1 MGFVPN
7 ACGSGRPS
15 REAFPRFSVFW
26 GVLCRIKIFIPC
38 ALCKTWLQRRPGLAF
53 SSWESSRPRPRVS
66 RGRSPLPGPALIS
79 RALRWFARPALAR
92 ARLAPV
98 AFGSRSSASGPFLP
112 ARSGHVGG
120 GGVARFHL
128 GPIRQPLASFIN
140 IREEFPPP
148 PSSAAGVGISF
159 SSFSS
164 FCPLGLN
171 ISLALPP

>member
-38 ALCKTWLQRRPGLAF
+38 ALCETWLQRRPGLAF

-66 RGRSPLPGPALIS
+66 RGRSPLPGPALLS
-79 RALRWFARPALAR
+79 RALRWFARPPLAR

-98 AFGSRSSASGPFLP
+98 AFGSGSSASGPFPPPGAVTLGEGASLVFTLVRFASHWP
-112 ARSGHVGG
+112 VLLTSARNFRPRRAPLQVWAFPSLHFRPSV
-120 GGVARFHL
+120 
-128 GPIRQPLASFIN
+128 PLA
-140 IREEFPPP
+140 
-148 PSSAAGVGISF
+148 
-159 SSFSS
+159 
-164 FCPLGLN
+164 
-171 ISLALPP
+171 